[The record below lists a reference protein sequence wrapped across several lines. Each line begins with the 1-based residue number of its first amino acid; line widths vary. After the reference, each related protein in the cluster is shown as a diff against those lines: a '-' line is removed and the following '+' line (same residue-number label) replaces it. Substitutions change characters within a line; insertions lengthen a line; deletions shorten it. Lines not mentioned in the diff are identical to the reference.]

1 MGLRILPVV
10 RCLQASP
17 ADHDA
22 DSLEKPMRL
31 PGSSSRLT
39 LALCL
44 SALAVSPAARAQGT
58 AKPGGEMVLLAY
70 SGVFKDNYSQVVI
83 QPFSQASGVTVQYTD
98 PGLGGSAQMLGTLR
112 AQKADPQVDVV
123 IMDASTAAA
132 ACAEGLV
139 EPLTPEALP
148 VLNELDEQA
157 RKAGNGC
164 GPAVTYDHLT
174 LIYDAGKVKPA
185 PTRWM
190 DLARPEA
197 KGKSSLSAP
206 PDIQGMALTAI
217 LAHSASGDWKNIG
230 AAIPLLKQIV
240 PNVQTFQPSPDA
252 YSMVL
257 SGQIEYGT
265 GWNARSQLYHDQSN
279 GKLGAV
285 IPEEGTAFQINT
297 INIVKGAKHR
307 EQAMAFLRHALSAAP
322 QAAFTDRMFYGPTN
336 AQAQKDAK
344 AIGRTALAP
353 EYRSR
358 IVPID
363 WLEAVKLRDGWNQ
376 RWRRE
381 VMAAAA
387 R

>member
-1 MGLRILPVV
+1 MLAGTL
-10 RCLQASP
+10 

-22 DSLEKPMRL
+22 DSLEKLMRL

-44 SALAVSPAARAQGT
+44 AALAAMPAARAQGPV
-58 AKPGGEMVLLAY
+58 KPGGEMVLLAY
-70 SGVFKDNYSQVVI
+70 AGVFKDNYSQVVV

-139 EPLTPEALP
+139 EPLTPQALP
-148 VLNELDEQA
+148 VLKELDEQA
-157 RKAGNGC
+157 GKVGNGC

-174 LIYDAGKVKPA
+174 LIYDAEAIKVAPA
-185 PTRWM
+185 RWM
-190 DLARPEA
+190 DLAKPEY
-197 KGKSSLSAP
+197 KGRSSLSAP

-217 LAHSASGDWKNIG
+217 LAHGASGDWKNIG

-257 SGQIEYGT
+257 SGQIAFGT
-265 GWNARSQLYHDQSN
+265 GWNARSQLYHDQSK
-279 GKLGAV
+279 GKLGV
-285 IPEEGTAFQINT
+285 LIPEEGTAFQINT

-307 EQAMAFLRHALSAAP
+307 EQAMAFLGHALSAGP

-336 AQAQKDAK
+336 LQAQKDAK

-363 WLEAVKLRDGWNQ
+363 WLEAVKLRDNWNQ

-381 VMAAAA
+381 VMTAAT